1 MTLWNDA
8 IPDDP
13 GSHGKAPDPAD
24 LVPLARAFMP
34 SRVLLT
40 AVELGVLECLE
51 RDEASALQVAQALGT
66 DARATAILLDALAAI
81 GVVEKHAGNYSVRGE
96 AISSLTE
103 NHPDSV
109 VDALAHAAQ
118 LWGRWSCLTQVVED
132 GHPGPAQ
139 RSDSG
144 RRSLAL
150 AMRMYA
156 RQAAPSAAPF
166 IDGPDVRHMLDL
178 GGGTGAFAVH
188 FAGRFPRLHAVI
200 LDRDDQAVHLAEE
213 DIAAANLQSRV
224 SVRQAD
230 FQVDDIGEDYDLV
243 FISSV
248 VCTLSEEESRALLRK
263 VSRALRPGGR
273 LVVRDMMT
281 DNSGTMTAEAAL
293 FSVSMLVTTFN
304 GQVYPAAR
312 VKAWARAAGF
322 ENVHAIPTRPAQLV
336 LGTKPVSCD
345 RRLLPPAENPSP

>member
-1 MTLWNDA
+1 MTVWNDA
-8 IPDDP
+8 IADDP

-40 AVELGVLECLE
+40 AVELGIFECLG
-51 RDEASALQVAQALGT
+51 RDEASALQIAGALGT

-81 GVVEKHAGNYSVRGE
+81 GVLEKHAGSYSVRGE

-103 NHPDSV
+103 DHPDTV

-118 LWGRWSCLTQVVED
+118 LWERWSCLTQVVKD
-132 GHPGPAQ
+132 GHPRPAE

-156 RQAAPSAAPF
+156 RQAAPSVAPF
-166 IDGPDVRHMLDL
+166 IDGPNVRHMLDL
-178 GGGTGAFAVH
+178 GGGPGAFAVH
-188 FAGRFPRLHAVI
+188 FARRFPRLHAVI
-200 LDRDDQAVHLAEE
+200 LDRDDQAVRLAEE
-213 DIAAANLQSRV
+213 DIAAANLKDRV
-224 SVRQAD
+224 NVRQAD
-230 FQVDDIGEDYDLV
+230 FQIADIGEDYDLV

-248 VCTLSEEESRALLRK
+248 ICTLSEEESRALLRK

-273 LVVRDMMT
+273 VAVRDMMT
-281 DNSGTMTAEAAL
+281 DNSGTMTADVAL
-293 FSVSMLVTTFN
+293 FSVSMLVATLN
-304 GQVYPAAR
+304 GQVYPMAR
-312 VKAWARAAGF
+312 VKAWVRAAGF
-322 ENVHAIPTRPAQLV
+322 ENIHGIPTQPAQLV
-336 LGTKPVSCD
+336 IGTKPMSSN
-345 RRLLPPAENPSP
+345 RRLLPLAGPPSP